1 MTSNMRILER
11 GTTSPYVLSKI
22 KPYLQSGNVNDESLI
37 LAVTKAAA
45 AKRDREDNFLSKSKK
60 VKNASVSAFETGQA
74 ESSVLGKL
82 ANPLEKS
89 DKRVANMKSWLDALN
104 LKQNQKITRLL
115 CKACKQKNLSHY
127 CHCFECR
134 HRDQTARFCSEKKGN

>member
-1 MTSNMRILER
+1 MTSNMRIPER

-89 DKRVANMKSWLDALN
+89 DKRVANMKS
-104 LKQNQKITRLL
+104 
-115 CKACKQKNLSHY
+115 
-127 CHCFECR
+127 
-134 HRDQTARFCSEKKGN
+134 